1 VRSVDSTALR
11 ALPSIDEVLKSEAG
25 RAAVADYGRPTV
37 VAAARGVLDEA
48 RAGIRAGGAPPDP
61 RAIGDALTT
70 AIAREAAPNVRAV
83 FNLTGT
89 VLHTNLGR
97 AVLAEA
103 AIEAATTA
111 MREAIALEFDLG
123 TGKRGERDAL
133 VRGLLCE
140 LTGAEDATLVNNNAA
155 ALMIV
160 LNTLARG
167 REAVVS
173 RGELIEIGGA
183 FRLPDIMERSGVR
196 LVEIGTT
203 NRTHPRDYEGAI
215 GPETGLVL
223 KVHTSNFL
231 IQGFTTAVDAPAL
244 AGIARKADV
253 PFVNDLGSGTLV
265 DLRRFGLA
273 HEPTVAEAVSEGAD
287 LVTFSG
293 DKLLGGPQAGF
304 VVGRRDLVQRIN
316 KNPMKRAMRVD
327 KLRLAAI
334 EATLRLYRDPDR
346 LTDRLPTMRF
356 LARSAETIRAVAER
370 MAAEVREALGDGI
383 AIDVAPCASQIGSGA
398 LPLATLPSF
407 ALRIATLRT
416 LSPLG
421 RGRVD
426 EVDRV
431 RGSDLSAEC
440 GTPSPCPLPTGERVR
455 GSGGGPLEA
464 LAAAFRGLPRPVI
477 GRIEDGAFLLDCR
490 CLEDEAGFAA
500 NLRALKP

>member
-1 VRSVDSTALR
+1 MDSAAALR

-25 RAAVADYGRPTV
+25 REAVAAHGRAAAL
-37 VAAARGVLDEA
+37 AAARGALDDA
-48 RAGIRAGGAPPDP
+48 RTRIRAGETPSDLH
-61 RAIGDALTT
+61 AIGEAL
-70 AIAREAAPNVRAV
+70 AARLAREAAPNVRAV

-123 TGKRGERDAL
+123 SGKRGERDAL

-215 GPETGLVL
+215 RSETGLLL

-231 IQGFTTAVDAPAL
+231 IQGFTTAVGAPTL

-273 HEPTVAEAVSEGAD
+273 HEPTVAEAVSDGAD

-346 LTDRLPTMRF
+346 LTERLPTMRF
-356 LARSAETIRAVAER
+356 LSRPAETIRAVAER
-370 MAAEVREALGDGI
+370 MTAAMRNTTGLAVDI
-383 AIDVAPCASQIGSGA
+383 VPCASQIGSGA

-407 ALRIATLRT
+407 ALKVTPCRT
-416 LSPLG
+416 APREAVGLVNG
-421 RGRVD
+421 
-426 EVDRV
+426 
-431 RGSDLSAEC
+431 GS
-440 GTPSPCPLPTGERVR
+440 
-455 GSGGGPLEA
+455 LET
-464 LAAAFRGLPRPVI
+464 LAAMFRALPRSVI

-500 NLRALKP
+500 NLEALRP